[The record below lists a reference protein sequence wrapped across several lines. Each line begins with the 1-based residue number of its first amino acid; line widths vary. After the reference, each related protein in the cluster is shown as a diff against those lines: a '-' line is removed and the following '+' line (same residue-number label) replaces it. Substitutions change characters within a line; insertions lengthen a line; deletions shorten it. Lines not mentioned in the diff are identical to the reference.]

1 MEQKKIGMWTLVGT
15 VLLCVVVLAGCTGVP
30 GTPPPST
37 TALPQETIRTP
48 PTTTTM
54 ASISGSVQGVA
65 EANNRFTFDLYSH
78 LAKDPEYAGRN
89 LFFSPF
95 SISSALA
102 ITYEGARGT
111 TADEIRS
118 VFYFPDDNDAMRRD
132 FAEINAGINKESANY
147 TLRTAN
153 ALWAEK
159 TYAFLPD
166 YTSTASQYYGA
177 NVTNLDF
184 VSQPEVSRE
193 TINHWVEQK
202 TENKI
207 KDLIPAGGINPLTRL
222 VITNAVYFK
231 GTWASRFD
239 KNNTRNAVF
248 WVSPEETIQVSMMQE
263 DSIYRYNESGD
274 VQVLGIPYAHSSG
287 KGLSMLIILPKGHD
301 LTAAE
306 HVLDPAAFPG
316 IQNSLRT
323 QAVNV
328 FLPTFKIETAYRLP
342 GTLAAMGMPIAF
354 SDRADFSG
362 MDGTKSLFIGDVIHK
377 AFVDV
382 NEEGTEA
389 AAATGVGMF
398 LASSGPQKSHPIP
411 VFNANHPFV
420 FIIQD
425 DETGT
430 ILFIGRVM
438 NPA

>member
-1 MEQKKIGMWTLVGT
+1 
-15 VLLCVVVLAGCTGVP
+15 
-30 GTPPPST
+30 
-37 TALPQETIRTP
+37 
-48 PTTTTM
+48 
-54 ASISGSVQGVA
+54 
-65 EANNRFTFDLYSH
+65 
-78 LAKDPEYAGRN
+78 
-89 LFFSPF
+89 
-95 SISSALA
+95 
-102 ITYEGARGT
+102 
-111 TADEIRS
+111 
-118 VFYFPDDNDAMRRD
+118 MRRD
-132 FAEINAGINKESANY
+132 FAEITAGINKASANY

-159 TYAFLPD
+159 TYSFLPD

-184 VSQPEVSRE
+184 VSQPEISRE
-193 TINHWVEQK
+193 IINHWVDQK

-231 GTWASRFD
+231 GTWSGQFD
-239 KNNTRNAVF
+239 KNNTRDAVF

-263 DSIYRYNESGD
+263 DSVYLYNETGD

-287 KGLSMLIILPKGHD
+287 QGLSMLIILPKGHD

-306 HVLDPAAFPG
+306 NVLDPAALSG
-316 IQNSLRT
+316 VQNSLRS
-323 QAVNV
+323 QAVKV
-328 FLPTFKIETAYRLP
+328 FLPKFKLETAYRLP
-342 GTLAAMGMPIAF
+342 GTLAAMGMPTAF
-354 SDRADFSG
+354 SGKADFSG
-362 MDGTKSLFIGDVIHK
+362 MDGTKSLFIDTVIHK

-389 AAATGVGMF
+389 AAATYLSVVPV
-398 LASSGPQKSHPIP
+398 SSDYKKPRPIP
-411 VFNANHPFV
+411 VFNANHPFI